1 MPGDKR
7 RKRRMDELRKDM
19 IKHEGIL
26 EQRLE
31 ADDIPEA
38 KRLRG
43 SIIERKAAI
52 FCVGGSCITY
62 SSACEPPP

>member
-43 SIIERKAAI
+43 SIIELEKRM
-52 FCVGGSCITY
+52 
-62 SSACEPPP
+62 EELEQDDR